1 MHVIDISGPIY
12 NGMWNFSEPLGS
24 LLKSFNLGEIRFE
37 YGGEQYS
44 VEVFE
49 NMKAQT
55 GTYLESPGRY
65 VEGNPFKVADIPLSK
80 LFMMDAHLLFI
91 SYEELGEQDGK
102 RFVSVQDLQKAERE
116 RIPEGSALLVGTGYG
131 RYWDREDFFHRS
143 WFFKREAMEYL
154 VDKKPFLIGTDSAEW
169 ENAEHPEGIFSIF
182 FPEEILI
189 LAPCVNLEKIN
200 RFSVKLTVL
209 PLKVLDAFICPVRGV
224 VTY

>member
-44 VEVFE
+44 VAVFE

-102 RFVSVQDLQKAERE
+102 RFVSMQDLQKAERE

-131 RYWDREDFFHRS
+131 RYWDRQDFVHRS

-169 ENAEHPEGIFSIF
+169 ENAEHSEGIFSIF

>member
-1 MHVIDISGPIY
+1 MHIIDISGPIY
-12 NGMWNFSEPLGS
+12 NGMWNFSEPLKS
-24 LLKSFNLGEIRFE
+24 LLKDFHLDAIQVQ
-37 YGGEQYS
+37 YGGEQYAL
-44 VEVFE
+44 EVFE

-65 VEGNPFKVADIPLSK
+65 VKGNPYTVAEIPISN
-80 LFMMDAHLLFI
+80 LFMIDAYLLFI
-91 SYEELGEQDGK
+91 SYEELREQDGK
-102 RFVSVQDLQKAERE
+102 RFVSVQDLQKAETKM
-116 RIPEGSALLVGTGYG
+116 IPEGSALLVGTGYG
-131 RYWDREDFFHRS
+131 RYWNREDFFRRS

-154 VDKKPFLIGTDSAEW
+154 VEKKPFLLGTDSAEW

-209 PLKVLDAFICPVRGV
+209 PLKVLDAFICPVRAV